1 MSAHVPRHVRARDV
15 ENDAVARAIDAL
27 IRVVIGRRTPRARFW
42 KWLDSATLRPRLAVL
57 RALIAVV
64 RT

>member
-1 MSAHVPRHVRARDV
+1 MSAHGPRHVRARTI
-15 ENDAVARAIDAL
+15 ENDAAARAVDVAIRAL
-27 IRVVIGRRTPRARFW
+27 LGRRTPRARFW

-57 RALIAVV
+57 RALVDAV

>member
-1 MSAHVPRHVRARDV
+1 VRARDV
-15 ENDAVARAIDAL
+15 ENDAAAGMIDAL
-27 IRVVIGRRTPRARFW
+27 IRVVIGPNTPRNRFW

-57 RALIAVV
+57 RTIVAVV

>member
-1 MSAHVPRHVRARDV
+1 MSAHAPRHVRARDV
-15 ENDAVARAIDAL
+15 ENDAAAGMIDAL
-27 IRVVIGRRTPRARFW
+27 IRVVIGPNTPRNRFW

-57 RALIAVV
+57 RTIVAVV

>member
-1 MSAHVPRHVRARDV
+1 VSAQTPRHVRARDV
-15 ENDAVARAIDAL
+15 ENDAAARAIDTL
-27 IRVVIGRRTPRARFW
+27 VRVVIGRRTPRARFL